1 MPQIIMHTLRALIEP
16 DNFNFV
22 SYELP
27 RTTLVRFYL
36 LSNGVQNQVHSPFHS
51 PGFVPNTSLCL
62 GHASFMHKHHDYL
75 DKMLFEHNH
84 TSRCSQEVSAAG
96 C

>member
-1 MPQIIMHTLRALIEP
+1 MPQIIRHTLRALIEP

-51 PGFVPNTSLCL
+51 PFHSAGFVPIAMLRSCLLCVQTSQIP
-62 GHASFMHKHHDYL
+62 GQK
-75 DKMLFEHNH
+75 
-84 TSRCSQEVSAAG
+84 V
-96 C
+96 